1 MNSHVTRRQMIE
13 EIRRAEPV
21 FFRNSPRP
29 QLVLG
34 QSAERS
40 GVNPGG
46 VADAADRMRRAQ
58 GLLARL
64 FPDSSFPDSSF
75 SDSPGRIESPLR
87 ALTGCAPLLVK
98 CDGELPIAGSIKARG
113 GIHEVLCHAEELAL
127 AAELINPGEDLLQ
140 LAGGQ
145 SRRLFAEHEICV
157 GSTGNL
163 GLSIGIAARAL
174 GFRAV
179 IHMSRDAK
187 QWKKQLLHSH
197 GATVVEHDGDF
208 SAAVKA
214 GRAASADSPRSYFVD
229 DENSTRL
236 LYGYAAAAHPL
247 RAQLAALGVYP
258 TAGNPLCVYLPCGVG
273 GGPAG
278 IAYGLALEFGAD
290 AVESYTVEP
299 TQAPALL
306 LAVLEESYE
315 GLHVSDYGLTLTT
328 DADGLAVGTASV
340 LAGPIIGALCSG
352 LYTESDEAMRA
363 YLRQVY
369 DSDALRLELSA
380 AAGLGGPARRA
391 QIEGLRTPAAHLAW
405 LTGGGLLPED
415 EFQRLLK

>member
-1 MNSHVTRRQMIE
+1 MDNHVTRRQMIE
-13 EIRRAEPV
+13 GIRRAEPV

-29 QLVLG
+29 QMVLG
-34 QSAERS
+34 QGAEKSR
-40 GVNPGG
+40 VNPGG

-64 FPDSSFPDSSF
+64 FPESAFADR
-75 SDSPGRIESPLR
+75 PGQIESPLR
-87 ALTGCAPLLVK
+87 VLMASVPLLAK
-98 CDGELPIAGSIKARG
+98 CDGALPIAGSIKARG

-127 AAELINPGEDLLQ
+127 EAELINPGDDLLQ
-140 LAGGQ
+140 LAAGQ

-187 QWKKQLLHSH
+187 QWKKQLLRSH
-197 GATVVEHDGDF
+197 GATVVEHEGDF
-208 SAAVKA
+208 SAAVQV

-247 RAQLAALGVYP
+247 RAQLAKLGVYP
-258 TAGNPLCVYLPCGVG
+258 TADSPLCVYLPCGVG

-278 IAYGLALEFGAD
+278 IAYGLALEFGAA

-306 LAVLEESYE
+306 LAVLEERYE

-328 DADGLAVGTASV
+328 DADGLAVGSPSV

-363 YLRQVY
+363 YLKQFY
-369 DSDALRLELSA
+369 ASDGLRLELSA

-391 QIEGLRTPAAHLAW
+391 QIEGLRTPSAHLVW

-415 EFQRLLK
+415 EFQRLLR

>member
-1 MNSHVTRRQMIE
+1 MINPVVHRKLIE
-13 EIRRAEPV
+13 SIRRAEPV
-21 FFRNSPRP
+21 FFRNHPHA

-34 QSAERS
+34 PKGKEVGISPD
-40 GVNPGG
+40 GPV
-46 VADAADRMRRAQ
+46 DAANRMRRAQ
-58 GLLARL
+58 GLVAHL
-64 FPDSSFPDSSF
+64 FPEASFAG
-75 SDSPGRIESPLR
+75 SPGRIESPLR
-87 ALTGCAPLLVK
+87 ALTGFEPVLAK

-113 GIHEVLCHAEELAL
+113 GIHEVLCHAEEIAL
-127 AAELINPGEDLLQ
+127 AEGLIKPDTDLLP
-140 LAGGQ
+140 LAGRKARQ
-145 SRRLFAEHEICV
+145 LFAKHEICV

-174 GFRAV
+174 GFHAV

-187 QWKKQLLHSH
+187 QWKKDLLRSH

-208 SAAVKA
+208 SAAVRA
-214 GRAASADSPRSYFVD
+214 GRDASAASPRSYFVD

-236 LYGYAAAAHPL
+236 LYGYAAAAVPL
-247 RAQLAALGVYP
+247 RQQLAERGIYP
-258 TAGNPLCVYLPCGVG
+258 SADHPLCVYLPCGVG

-278 IAYGLALEFGAD
+278 ISYGLALEFGAH

-306 LAVLEESYE
+306 LAVLEGRYA
-315 GLHVSDYGLTLTT
+315 GLHVSEYGLTLAT
-328 DADGLAVGTASV
+328 DADGLAVGSASV

-352 LYTESDEAMRA
+352 LYTESDDTMRA
-363 YLRQVY
+363 YLSQMY
-369 DSDALRLELSA
+369 TSDSLRLELSA

-391 QIEGLRTPAAHLAW
+391 QLKGLRTPAAEVVW

-415 EFQRLLK
+415 EFQHLLR